1 MRVPKRVKIVANN
14 ETDDNGY
21 YDQFIGNE
29 YEVESTWDTWCV
41 RLGIKSD
48 DGNYESTDW
57 FEGEYEVLEWE
68 EIDD

>member
-1 MRVPKRVKIVANN
+1 MRVPKRVRIVANN

-29 YEVESTWDTWCV
+29 YEVESTWGTDV
-41 RLGIKSD
+41 VLKIKSA
-48 DGNYESTDW
+48 DGKHETTDW
-57 FEGEYEVLEWE
+57 RETEYEVLEWE

>member
-21 YDQFIGNE
+21 YNQFIGNE
-29 YEVESTWDTWCV
+29 YEVESTWDTWCIT
-41 RLGIKSD
+41 LGIKSD
-48 DGNYESTDW
+48 DGKYESTDW

-68 EIDD
+68 EVND